1 MSLVHSPI
9 VGTIRFEPV
18 LVAGNGSAPCED
30 STLGFLLDSFAHH
43 QTLNDV
49 VGPREPL
56 SLFSHTR
63 LSRIRAA
70 EENSFAIQ
78 ASLEQLREDL
88 EAEYE
93 QVAMRLVS

>member
-18 LVAGNGSAPCED
+18 LAAGEGSAQCED
-30 STLGFLLDSFAHH
+30 STLGFLLDSFSHR
-43 QTLNDV
+43 QTLDDV
-49 VGPREPL
+49 VAPREPI
-56 SLFSHTR
+56 SLFAHTR

-70 EENSFAIQ
+70 EEKSFSIP
-78 ASLEQLREDL
+78 ASLEQLRQDL

-93 QVAMRLVS
+93 QVVTRIAS